1 MLSASQRAVVWAAV
15 EDDAH
20 HLPITSDPTDLTDPT
35 EPTEPNELTDSTDP
49 SDPTDPTD
57 PTCLDAWCV
66 VWGSTPRDTQT

>member
-1 MLSASQRAVVWAAV
+1 MLSASQRAAVRAAV

-20 HLPITSDPTDLTDPT
+20 SLPITSDPNDLTDPT
-35 EPTEPNELTDSTDP
+35 KPTAPNGPTDF

-66 VWGSTPRDTQT
+66 VRGSTPRDTQT